1 MSHADYADVHYVRA
15 IEYVAD
21 EVDQDFDVVSLFRI
35 ARKSDQHQVP
45 ADLYGGQSVYS
56 GQDVGKDVGDTLIMA
71 RH

>member
-35 ARKSDQHQVP
+35 ARKSDQHQVA
-45 ADLYGGQSVYS
+45 ADLHGSQSVYP
-56 GQDVGKDVGDTLIMA
+56 GQNVGKDVGDALVVA